1 MVELNFF
8 QVDRTTRQ
16 KQCLKQWIKY
26 KCRATIEAATGVGK
40 TRMALMAIKLLK
52 NKFPYI
58 RCIVVVPTEVLK
70 NQWEAQLVEWD
81 LIFNCE
87 VYVINTAIKNQ
98 LVCDFL
104 VIDEIHRAAATTLS
118 KVFECIKYKYI
129 LGLTATLD
137 RLDGKETIVKKYC
150 PVCDRITVEE
160 ALINKWLSPY
170 KEYAV
175 LIHPKDINIYNEL
188 TAKFNKAFGFFSYD
202 FNLAMSCVG
211 GKQAFEV
218 RKALAKQMS
227 NGSSYSDMLKAITAN
242 SIMFTKTMQARK
254 KYINNHPIKI
264 ILARKIIDAF
274 PNKKI
279 ITFSNNVK
287 MAEAIQHGENVYTG
301 KLSKNKG
308 RVMIEDFN
316 EKDTGV
322 LNTIRKADEG
332 IDIKGLSV
340 AIMLGIDSSSIRN
353 RQRIGRAI
361 RFSPNKQ
368 AMIFYL
374 LIEGTKE
381 TEWLYKNHKNDISNV
396 EVIDERQLD
405 SVLQGKEYKKHE
417 GNLAR
422 FTFRF

>member
-1 MVELNFF
+1 
-8 QVDRTTRQ
+8 
-16 KQCLKQWIKY
+16 
-26 KCRATIEAATGVGK
+26 
-40 TRMALMAIKLLK
+40 
-52 NKFPYI
+52 
-58 RCIVVVPTEVLK
+58 
-70 NQWEAQLVEWD
+70 
-81 LIFNCE
+81 
-87 VYVINTAIKNQ
+87 
-98 LVCDFL
+98 
-104 VIDEIHRAAATTLS
+104 
-118 KVFECIKYKYI
+118 
-129 LGLTATLD
+129 
-137 RLDGKETIVKKYC
+137 
-150 PVCDRITVEE
+150 
-160 ALINKWLSPY
+160 
-170 KEYAV
+170 
-175 LIHPKDINIYNEL
+175 
-188 TAKFNKAFGFFSYD
+188 
-202 FNLAMSCVG
+202 MSCVG

-227 NGSSYSDMLKAITAN
+227 NGGNYSDMLKAITAN
-242 SIMFTKTMQARK
+242 SMMFTKTMQERK
-254 KYINNHPIKI
+254 KYINNHPIKV

-274 PNKKI
+274 SNKKI

-322 LNTIRKADEG
+322 LNTIKKADEG

-405 SVLQGKEYKKHE
+405 NVLQGKEYKKHE
-417 GNLAR
+417 GNLTR